1 MSAAGTGTGSRRRFS
16 QTRAPSA
23 SDEVRCAR
31 FLEHPLRY
39 TRWAALPFALVYLIL
54 MAHRLEGAIV
64 STNLDADAASA
75 PVISQL
81 FGVAPAHANVV
92 LGEFGWYATLLF
104 DLATKWLPHH
114 RQVWEGAPYAMAL
127 AGAGLAASS
136 VWQVAGKWAAGLCA
150 VLLICASPAT
160 VGLLLSTTQHAPDW
174 FCLALLGA
182 FLVVL
187 ERRATTLPWPLLA
200 ALVLVIG
207 TIVGVNAGSD
217 PLAALA
223 AVAPFA
229 LALIATA
236 LHVPGRHSRRALW
249 TGVATLATIAI
260 AWASTAI
267 VMSALSVAPEPGLD
281 TTTLTLGAKTGT
293 NFHLWWKSIVVLGN
307 GKYLGR
313 PSTLG
318 SALAFVCAVLSIA
331 AVVSLPWLGWRAL
344 RRRNRGTG
352 DSPAGTSTDALTAAT
367 KAFYVFWCSS
377 AIVLTLAFLFS
388 AAPVDIG
395 ADRYLVG
402 LLYAAA
408 AVVPAAAAGHRRIEA
423 AVLAGTCLFA
433 LGGIVSLA
441 DGATS
446 RLRAFHPPPL
456 TASQAQQVAQ
466 IAARHHLSI
475 GYAGYWEAAPIT
487 WATAFRVEV
496 YPVSVC
502 NGGAN
507 LCRFDL
513 HFISSWYEP
522 RAHVDSFLLVDDLT
536 NESIN
541 APTPDLG
548 RPVAVYRIGQ
558 LAMYAYGYDIATKV
572 KVT

>member
-1 MSAAGTGTGSRRRFS
+1 MRF
-16 QTRAPSA
+16 
-23 SDEVRCAR
+23 
-31 FLEHPLRY
+31 
-39 TRWAALPFALVYLIL
+39 TRWAAVPFALVYLIL

-127 AGAGLAASS
+127 AGASLAASS

-150 VLLICASPAT
+150 VVLICASPAT

-182 FLVVL
+182 FLVLL
-187 ERRATTLPWPLLA
+187 ERRATTLPWPGLA
-200 ALVLVIG
+200 ALVLAVG

-217 PLAALA
+217 PLVAVA
-223 AVAPFA
+223 AVTPFV
-229 LALIATA
+229 LALVATA
-236 LHVPGRHSRRALW
+236 VLVPGGHSRRALW
-249 TGVATLATIAI
+249 TGAATLGTAAV

-267 VMSALSVAPEPGLD
+267 AMSALSVAPEPGLD
-281 TTTLTLGAKTGT
+281 TTTITVGAKTGT

-307 GKYLGR
+307 GDYLGR
-313 PSTLG
+313 PSSLG

-331 AVVSLPWLGWRAL
+331 AVVSLPVLGWRAL
-344 RRRNRGTG
+344 QRRGGG
-352 DSPAGTSTDALTAAT
+352 DSTASTSTRSDALTAAT

-377 AIVLTLAFLFS
+377 AILLTLAFLLS

-408 AVVPAAAAGHRRIEA
+408 AVVPAAAAGHGRTEA
-423 AVLAGTCLFA
+423 AVLAGTCVFA

-456 TASQAQQVAQ
+456 TAPQAQQVAQ
-466 IAARHHLSI
+466 IAARHHLGV

-487 WATAFRVEV
+487 WATGFRVQV

-513 HFISSWYEP
+513 HFISSWYGP
-522 RAHVDSFLLVDDLT
+522 RAHGDSFLLVDDLT
-536 NESIN
+536 DESIN
-541 APTPDLG
+541 APPPDLG
-548 RPVAVYRIGQ
+548 RPVAVYRVGQ
-558 LAMYAYGYDIATKV
+558 LALYAYGYDIAAKV

>member
-1 MSAAGTGTGSRRRFS
+1 VSAAGTGIGSRRRFS
-16 QTRAPSA
+16 RTRPPGA
-23 SDEVRCAR
+23 SDEVGSAR
-31 FLEHPLRY
+31 FLEHPFRF
-39 TRWAALPFALVYLIL
+39 TRWAALPFAVVYLIL

-64 STNLDADAASA
+64 STNLDADAASG

-81 FGVAPAHANVV
+81 FGAAPAHANVV

-182 FLVVL
+182 FLVLL

-200 ALVLVIG
+200 ALVLVVG

-229 LALIATA
+229 LALFATA
-236 LHVPGRHSRRALW
+236 ILVRGHQSRRALW
-249 TGVATLATIAI
+249 TGVATLATVAI
-260 AWASTAI
+260 AWAGTAI

-281 TTTLTLGAKTGT
+281 TTTLTFGAKTGA
-293 NFHLWWKSIVVLGN
+293 NFHLWWRSIVVLGN

-318 SALAFVCAVLSIA
+318 SALAFLCAVLSVA
-331 AVVSLPWLGWRAL
+331 AVVSIPWLGWRAL
-344 RRRNRGTG
+344 RRRNRATG
-352 DSPAGTSTDALTAAT
+352 DSPASTSTDARTAAT

-377 AIVLTLAFLFS
+377 AVVLTLAFLFS

-408 AVVPAAAAGHRRIEA
+408 AVVPAAAAGHRRVEL

-446 RLRAFHPPPL
+446 RVRSVHPPPL
-456 TASQAQQVAQ
+456 TAAQAQRVAQ
-466 IAARHHLSI
+466 IAARHHLNI

-487 WATAFRVEV
+487 WATAFRVQV
-496 YPVSVC
+496 YPVSIC
-502 NGGAN
+502 NDGAN

-522 RAHVDSFLLVDDLT
+522 RAHLDSFLLVDDLT
-536 NESIN
+536 KQSID

-548 RPVAVYRIGQ
+548 RPMAVYRIGR

>member
-1 MSAAGTGTGSRRRFS
+1 VRF
-16 QTRAPSA
+16 
-23 SDEVRCAR
+23 
-31 FLEHPLRY
+31 

-127 AGAGLAASS
+127 AGAGLAACS

-182 FLVVL
+182 FLAVL

-217 PLAALA
+217 PLAAIA

-236 LHVPGRHSRRALW
+236 ILVPGPQSRRALW
-249 TGVATLATIAI
+249 TGATTLAMVAI
-260 AWASTAI
+260 AWAATAI
-267 VMSALSVAPEPGLD
+267 VMSALSVAPEPGLN
-281 TTTLTLGAKTGT
+281 TTTLTVGAKTGT
-293 NFHLWWKSIVVLGN
+293 NFHLWWRSIVELGN
-307 GKYLGR
+307 GHYLGR

-318 SALAFVCAVLSIA
+318 SALAFVCAVLSVA
-331 AVVSLPWLGWRAL
+331 AVVSLPWLGWRAV
-344 RRRNRGTG
+344 RRRGVLDG
-352 DSPAGTSTDALTAAT
+352 ASPARTGQSADPLAAAT
-367 KAFYVFWCSS
+367 AAFYVFWCSS
-377 AIVLTLAFLFS
+377 AVVLTLAFLFS

-408 AVVPAAAAGHRRIEA
+408 AVVAAAAAGHRRIET
-423 AVLAGTCLFA
+423 AVLVGTCLFA

-456 TASQAQQVAQ
+456 TAAQAQQVAQ
-466 IAARHHLSI
+466 IAARHHLGI
-475 GYAGYWEAAPIT
+475 GYAGYWEASPIT
-487 WATAFRVEV
+487 WASAFHVQV

-522 RAHVDSFLLVDDLT
+522 RAQVDSFLLVDDLT
-536 NESIN
+536 NESVN

-548 RPVAVYRIGQ
+548 RPVAVYRVGQ
-558 LAMYAYGYDIATKV
+558 VSLYAYGYDIARKV

>member
-1 MSAAGTGTGSRRRFS
+1 
-16 QTRAPSA
+16 
-23 SDEVRCAR
+23 
-31 FLEHPLRY
+31 
-39 TRWAALPFALVYLIL
+39 
-54 MAHRLEGAIV
+54 
-64 STNLDADAASA
+64 
-75 PVISQL
+75 
-81 FGVAPAHANVV
+81 
-92 LGEFGWYATLLF
+92 
-104 DLATKWLPHH
+104 
-114 RQVWEGAPYAMAL
+114 
-127 AGAGLAASS
+127 
-136 VWQVAGKWAAGLCA
+136 
-150 VLLICASPAT
+150 
-160 VGLLLSTTQHAPDW
+160 
-174 FCLALLGA
+174 LGA
-182 FLVVL
+182 FLVLL

-200 ALVLVIG
+200 ALVLVVG
-207 TIVGVNAGSD
+207 TIVGVNGGSD
-217 PLAALA
+217 PLVEVA

-229 LALIATA
+229 LALVATA
-236 LHVPGRHSRRALW
+236 VLVPGRHSRRALW
-249 TGVATLATIAI
+249 TGAATLGTAAI
-260 AWASTAI
+260 AWAATAI
-267 VMSALSVAPEPGLD
+267 VMSALSVAPEPDLD
-281 TTTLTLGAKTGT
+281 TTTITLGAKTGT
-293 NFHLWWKSIVVLGN
+293 NFHLWWRSIVELGN
-307 GKYLGR
+307 GHYLGR

-318 SALAFVCAVLSIA
+318 SALALVCAVLSVA

-344 RRRNRGTG
+344 RRRRAGSGSSAASAST
-352 DSPAGTSTDALTAAT
+352 STSTATSAGTTADARTAAT

-377 AIVLTLAFLFS
+377 AILLTLAFLLS

-408 AVVPAAAAGHRRIEA
+408 AVVPAAAAGHGRIEA
-423 AVLAGTCLFA
+423 VVLAGTCLFA

-456 TASQAQQVAQ
+456 TAPQAEQVAQ
-466 IAARHHLSI
+466 IAARHHLGV
-475 GYAGYWEAAPIT
+475 GYAGYWEASPIT
-487 WATAFRVEV
+487 WASGFRAQV

-522 RAHVDSFLLVDDLT
+522 RAHSHSFLLVDDLT

-548 RPVAVYRIGQ
+548 RPIAVYRVGQ
-558 LAMYAYGYDIATKV
+558 LAIYAYGYDIATKV